1 MANNLRKYNKGPGN
15 VVKFHPLAL
24 GYPATAPCFHL
35 SIPFFLPL
43 VQNVSVQLQ
52 SSKVR
57 P

>member
-1 MANNLRKYNKGPGN
+1 MANNLRKYSKGLGN
-15 VVKFHPLAL
+15 AVKFHPLAL

-52 SSKVR
+52 RSKVR